1 MALRMSPRF
10 GLLLQSMIR
19 RRSSR
24 LECQV
29 ASKSQRSVTTGES
42 RSCDGCY
49 VRRVFDSEIG
59 PPFRGPECATSNP
72 NQKFTEFGYGLASN
86 PRLAILLVAPTGLI
100 SVCSKNLVAR
110 VDHSVAHSP
119 ISKTRVGLIILPI
132 VGNAADLI
140 YGLTFASRRQ
150 IDLAFAVAIGSAI

>member
-1 MALRMSPRF
+1 M
-10 GLLLQSMIR
+10 
-19 RRSSR
+19 
-24 LECQV
+24 

-59 PPFRGPECATSNP
+59 PPFRGPE
-72 NQKFTEFGYGLASN
+72 FTEFGYGLASN